1 MLTVFA
7 VEKTEPQKPKQKE
20 INEKIIKT
28 LSERGEQGSRDVLE
42 LAAAGRPGESAAST
56 ASV

>member
-1 MLTVFA
+1 M
-7 VEKTEPQKPKQKE
+7 K
-20 INEKIIKT
+20 KIIKT

-42 LAAAGRPGESAAST
+42 LAAAGQPGESAAST